1 MEFLPP
7 DDRMKN
13 DVPPVFKRRSSSF
26 KWVVL
31 SMIGAILIFF
41 GSVWVTTASW
51 TPPPSSKDFS
61 NVQDYMKALNDW
73 KNSTQSGNLYGRITI
88 ELGAFVMLIGGF
100 LGYID
105 VESDSEEKRV
115 FLIISLFAIL
125 ILVVVSVGLFMQSPY
140 LS

>member
-61 NVQDYMKALNDW
+61 NVQDYMKALNH
-73 KNSTQSGNLYGRITI
+73 SLYLIFQLML
-88 ELGAFVMLIGGF
+88 ELMRRMHL
-100 LGYID
+100 
-105 VESDSEEKRV
+105 
-115 FLIISLFAIL
+115 
-125 ILVVVSVGLFMQSPY
+125 
-140 LS
+140 